1 LLRIGVSA
9 PYDPVHAVRAQTLP
23 PYGVLHRV
31 GAVAQLP
38 DPMSVLQVPVHVERR
53 KLSVLD
59 FRQPQAVCCG
69 ARATCMA
76 EDTVHGSSVDGVS
89 VPLARQDLQTSKH
102 LPQRLKLVSR
112 NTLRTS
118 CYCMERT
125 RWASHATHAVHAR
138 IYRVS
143 MLHEL
148 GANVPIQSR
157 CGASPATPRREIDC
171 ITGRLLAAEHSS
183 RTLVPFHDSLGSHCP
198 LRGS

>member
-1 LLRIGVSA
+1 MLRIGVSA

-76 EDTVHGSSVDGVS
+76 EDTVHGSSVDGVC
-89 VPLARQDLQTSKH
+89 VPLVDTSIPKSKH
-102 LPQRLKLVSR
+102 YHKGSSSFLEIHRGRVVIAWNAPAGLHTLHSARSYRYIPREHAARARCKRSHTEPLRCVPGNSPTGNRLHHGQV
-112 NTLRTS
+112 
-118 CYCMERT
+118 
-125 RWASHATHAVHAR
+125 A
-138 IYRVS
+138 
-143 MLHEL
+143 
-148 GANVPIQSR
+148 G
-157 CGASPATPRREIDC
+157 CGAQLKD
-171 ITGRLLAAEHSS
+171 TG
-183 RTLVPFHDSLGSHCP
+183 PFP
-198 LRGS
+198 